1 MEKTFGLAVCF
12 FWVPT
17 SKEATGYGT
26 FWYFL
31 LSSDVVNLGQ
41 SD

>member
-1 MEKTFGLAVCF
+1 MKKNVWLSSLF

-17 SKEATGYGT
+17 SKEAAGYGT
-26 FWYFL
+26 FWYFV